1 VLPALPLVA
10 LAAAALAAGP
20 DGPVSVAPGGPV
32 LRDPIA
38 EDFAVASRELERD
51 RSLPRGLVALAKL
64 ERLHDE
70 VADLPRLA
78 AVYARAA
85 DDPKALSQIR
95 SLARYQLA
103 RVERSR
109 GNLQKAAA
117 DLRQLGFLG
126 TWQVIG
132 PFDDEGKVGFDA
144 SYAPEKAIDL
154 GASYPGKAREV
165 AWRPLPPEAV
175 ALGFVNLGAVM
186 RPARQVAA
194 YALAVVESPCEQRV
208 RLWAGASG
216 PIKIWLNG
224 ALAIAE
230 RSYHP
235 ARPDQFGAAVTL
247 RKGPNRILVKLCHE
261 EGRLG
266 FFARLADAA
275 GNAAPLRA
283 LAAAPLPPPARSG
296 DRPERL
302 EDLLKA
308 LERRAHSARGK
319 DQAPARLDLAIA
331 LEERCST
338 DSRERRA
345 QEEARRA
352 AALAPRWVEAQL
364 VASRLEDDSNRR
376 RVYLEAALSAAPAD
390 PVALTARAVLEL
402 QRGRPVE
409 ATALYRRAV
418 EAAPAYVLARAG
430 LAAALEQAGLGAR
443 AERERQGLARQ
454 FPFSPAATV
463 AAARGARGLDR
474 ADQAALLMRKGLALR
489 YDDEGTR
496 GGLAQLLVEK
506 GDVEGALELLDA
518 SVRLDPSDLFLR
530 LRKADLLASNGR
542 LEEAERAYADV
553 VRICPDEPEGWER
566 RGQARLRAGRQ
577 KDALA
582 DFQRALELKPQNPR
596 LKELVRLLEP
606 ELERFE
612 MPYLYDARELAKA
625 QAPRDEDVVVLGDLK
640 VTRVFPSGLAAT
652 YVQLVVKVLTPRGA
666 DAWRNHSIG
675 YAPDRQELR
684 VERGRVTKPD
694 GTVVETWQE
703 SERSQSEPW
712 YRLYY
717 DTRVRTLSFPS
728 LSPGDV
734 VEIAYRTEDV
744 ASENMLSDY
753 FGDVTHLEDSA
764 PKARF
769 DYVLLMPQGRAIHA
783 SDPGVPGLAHTER
796 PLPGGVVEH
805 RWSARDLPKIQGE
818 PGMPGWSEVSPFVHV
833 STYTDWGQVAA
844 FYWGLVRD
852 QLRPTQEIRDAADR
866 IARGV
871 QGRSQPSNGSR
882 ELEVIRA
889 VYDFVVSGTRY
900 VGLEFGIHGYKPYRV
915 DQILERRFG
924 DCKDKASLM
933 HALLESLGIDSRLV
947 LLRMKR
953 LGRVPDRPASLA
965 VFNHA
970 ILYVPK
976 YDLWLDGTAAYSG
989 SRDLPGD
996 DRGAAV
1002 LVINPGEPPRF
1013 GYIPEARPEDNR
1025 TESTFQIVLSP
1036 GGAAGVRG
1044 ESRIAGAYAPGYRRA
1059 YATEND
1065 RRATFEQAFS
1075 QAFPGLQVKQVSLS
1089 DLSRI
1094 EDDVTMRFTLDV
1106 ARYAQKDGDGLRFP
1120 AFGNPRGFGETY
1132 APLSS
1137 RRYDLV
1143 LGDPWQSRFTY
1154 RYVLPS
1160 GWSATELPQ
1169 AASDEASF
1177 GAFEVRYRAEASAIV
1192 AEGRVSFK
1200 LGRIAAADYPAFREF
1215 VTRIDRAMARTIRV
1229 SPPATAGREVRQ

>member
-1 VLPALPLVA
+1 MA
-10 LAAAALAAGP
+10 LAAASLAAGP
-20 DGPVSVAPGGPV
+20 EGLAPVAPGAPV
-32 LRDPIA
+32 FRDPIA
-38 EDFAVASRELERD
+38 EQFTAASKELERD
-51 RSLPRGLVALAKL
+51 RGLPRGLVALAKL

-78 AVYARAA
+78 AVYARTA
-85 DDPKALSQIR
+85 DDPRAMPEIR
-95 SLARYQLA
+95 SLARYQLV

-117 DLRQLGFLG
+117 ELRRLGFLG
-126 TWQVIG
+126 EWQVIG

-144 SYAPEKAIDL
+144 GYPPEKAIDL
-154 GASYPGKAREV
+154 GGRYPGKTREV
-165 AWRPLPPEAV
+165 TWRALPPEAMV
-175 ALGFVNLGAVM
+175 LGFVNLGAAM

-194 YALAVVESPCEQRV
+194 YALAVVESPREQRV

-216 PIKIWLNG
+216 AIKIWVNG

-230 RSYHP
+230 RSYHM

-266 FFARLADAA
+266 FLARLADAK
-275 GNAAPLRA
+275 GNAAPLRPI
-283 LAAAPLPPPARSG
+283 AAAPLQPPVRAG
-296 DRPERL
+296 DHPERL
-302 EDLLKA
+302 DDLLKA
-308 LERRAHSARGK
+308 LERRARSARGK
-319 DQAPARLDLAIA
+319 GEPSARLDLAIA
-331 LEERCST
+331 LDERRST
-338 DSRERRA
+338 DSRERRGS
-345 QEEARRA
+345 EEARRA
-352 AALAPRWVEAQL
+352 AALAPRSLEAQL
-364 VASRLEDDSNRR
+364 AAAQLEDDPNRR
-376 RVYLEAALSAAPAD
+376 RAYLEAALAAAPAD
-390 PVALTARAVLEL
+390 PVALSARATLEL
-402 QRGRPVE
+402 QRGRPAE
-409 ATALYRRAV
+409 AAELYRRAV
-418 EAAPAYVLARAG
+418 GAAPAYVPARAG
-430 LAAALEQAGLGAR
+430 LAAALEHAGLGAR
-443 AERERQGLARQ
+443 AEGERQRLARE
-454 FPFSPAATV
+454 FPSSPSAAI
-463 AAARGARGLDR
+463 AAARSARRLDR
-474 ADQAALLMRKGLALR
+474 ADSAALLMRKVLALR

-496 GGLAQLLVEK
+496 GLLAQLLVEK
-506 GDVEGALELLDA
+506 GDVEGALEILDG
-518 SVRLDPSDLFLR
+518 SVRLDPSDLSLR

-542 LEEAERAYADV
+542 LEEAEQAYADA
-553 VRICPDEPEGWER
+553 VRICPDEAEGWER

-582 DFQRALELKPQNPR
+582 DFQRALELRPQNPR
-596 LKELVRLLEP
+596 LKELVRQLEP
-606 ELERFE
+606 ERERFE
-612 MPYLYDARELAKA
+612 TPYLYDARELVKSSGRLH
-625 QAPRDEDVVVLGDLK
+625 PLDGNDDVVVLGDLK

-666 DAWRNHSIG
+666 DAWRSHSIG

-684 VERGRVTKPD
+684 VERGRVTRPD
-694 GTVVETWQE
+694 GSVVETWQE
-703 SERSQSEPW
+703 NERSQSEPW

-744 ASENMLSDY
+744 AGENMLADY
-753 FGDVTHLEDSA
+753 FGDLTYLEDSA
-764 PKARF
+764 PKVRF

-783 SDPGVPGLAHTER
+783 SDPGVPGLVHTER
-796 PLPGGVVEH
+796 PLTGGVVEH
-805 RWSARDLPKIQGE
+805 RWSARALPKIQGE

-833 STYTDWGQVAA
+833 STYADWGQVAA

-852 QLRPTQEIRDAADR
+852 QLRPTQEVRDAAER
-866 IARGV
+866 IAKEVRG
-871 QGRSQPSNGSR
+871 RNPSADDLR
-882 ELEVIRA
+882 IIRA
-889 VYDFVVSGTRY
+889 VYDFVVSNTRY

-953 LGRVPDRPASLA
+953 LGRIPDMPASLA

-1002 LVINPGEPPRF
+1002 LVVNPGEPPRF

-1025 TESTFQIVLSP
+1025 SEGVFQIVLSP
-1036 GGAAGVRG
+1036 AGAASVRG
-1044 ESRIAGAYAPGYRRA
+1044 ESRVAGAYAPSYRRA
-1059 YATEND
+1059 YQTEND

-1075 QAFPGLQVKQVSLS
+1075 RTFPGLQVKEVSLS

-1094 EDDVTMRFTLDV
+1094 EDDVTMRFALEA
-1106 ARYAQKDGDGLRFP
+1106 ARYAQKEGDGLRLP
-1120 AFGNPRGFGETY
+1120 AFGNPHGFGEMY
-1132 APLSS
+1132 AALSS

-1160 GWSATELPQ
+1160 GWKAAELPQ
-1169 AASDEASF
+1169 EASADAAF
-1177 GAFEVRYRAEASAIV
+1177 GAFELRYRAEAGAVI

-1200 LGRIAAADYPAFREF
+1200 LGRIAAADYTAFREF
-1215 VTRIDRAMARTIRV
+1215 VTRMDRAMARTIRIA
-1229 SPPATAGREVRQ
+1229 PPATAREDQK